1 MMRRTFLNT
10 AALSPAAAAVGAGLS
25 VSAQAAVPKTEG
37 DAAKAW
43 AFLSGEEQAKHV
55 KSLPVRMQRLA
66 AVSALTAIGDD
77 LTLADVIRQAL
88 TEKVEPL
95 ALREAIMQVMPY
107 AGVPLARRA
116 EDLLLAILEEQKL
129 TLTLPQPA
137 PAPEDGRFEVGLKI
151 QKGIFGPAI
160 DQMHRNAKA
169 DERLLMVDMLTSFCF
184 ADGYAR
190 PGLTLQERELLTF
203 AVISALGGCEPHVK
217 AHAGGNISVGNTRQ
231 MLLDTLVVLNPI
243 IGFPKTLNAL
253 GMVNEAAPAK

>member
-10 AALSPAAAAVGAGLS
+10 AALSTAAVGTGLA
-25 VSAQAAVPKTEG
+25 SAASGASATVKSAEG
-37 DAAKAW
+37 DAALAW
-43 AFLSGEEQAKHV
+43 AFLSGDEQKKHV
-55 KSLPVRMQRLA
+55 KVLPVRLQRLA

-88 TEKVEPL
+88 DEKVEPL
-95 ALREAIMQVMPY
+95 AIREAIMQAMPY
-107 AGVPLARRA
+107 AGVPVVRRA
-116 EDLLLAILEEQKL
+116 ENLLLSILETRKAAL
-129 TLTLPQPA
+129 PA
-137 PAPEDGRFEVGLKI
+137 PASAPEGGRFEAGLKI

-160 DQMHRNAKA
+160 DQMHQNARA
-169 DERLLMVDMLTSFCF
+169 DERPLMVDMLTSFCF

-203 AVISALGGCEPHVK
+203 AVISALGGCEPQVK

-231 MLLDTLVVLNPI
+231 MLLDTLVVLVPI

>member
-10 AALSPAAAAVGAGLS
+10 AALSTAAAAVGAGLS

-55 KSLPVRMQRLA
+55 KSLPMRMQRLA

-107 AGVPLARRA
+107 AGVPLARSA

-129 TLTLPQPA
+129 PFPQPA
-137 PAPEDGRFEVGLKI
+137 PAPEDGRFDVGLKI
-151 QKGIFGPAI
+151 HKGIFGPAI

-169 DERLLMVDMLTSFCF
+169 DERPLMVDMLTSFCF

-203 AVISALGGCEPHVK
+203 AVISALGGCEPQVK

>member
-10 AALSPAAAAVGAGLS
+10 AALSTAAAAVGAGLS

-66 AVSALTAIGDD
+66 AVSALTAIGDN

-107 AGVPLARRA
+107 AGVR
-116 EDLLLAILEEQKL
+116 
-129 TLTLPQPA
+129 
-137 PAPEDGRFEVGLKI
+137 
-151 QKGIFGPAI
+151 
-160 DQMHRNAKA
+160 
-169 DERLLMVDMLTSFCF
+169 
-184 ADGYAR
+184 
-190 PGLTLQERELLTF
+190 
-203 AVISALGGCEPHVK
+203 
-217 AHAGGNISVGNTRQ
+217 
-231 MLLDTLVVLNPI
+231 
-243 IGFPKTLNAL
+243 
-253 GMVNEAAPAK
+253 